1 MKNGNSGQ
9 IIDEVNKSM
18 DGTDPNALGR
28 TTRNP
33 PKPGSPA
40 HNNLNGP
47 NTHGGQK

>member
-18 DGTDPNALGR
+18 NETTRNALGR

-47 NTHGGQK
+47 NTH